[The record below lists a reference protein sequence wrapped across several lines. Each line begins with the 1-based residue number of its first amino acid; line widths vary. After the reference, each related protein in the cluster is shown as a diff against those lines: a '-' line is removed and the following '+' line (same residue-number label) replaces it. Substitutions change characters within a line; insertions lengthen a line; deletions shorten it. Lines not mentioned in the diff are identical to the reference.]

1 MCSWKCWESA
11 SGSVS
16 LEKVSTFCN
25 GSGHPGAMVQAAETD
40 FDCTESEPST
50 GVGCSGCPSVKSESS
65 VGSGAW
71 LGCPCGRGDLNGA
84 RSEPGAGFLMTGGG
98 AATDSGITM
107 SETPRRR
114 QEVALCRVKPR
125 GDGVR
130 VSAGDGVR
138 AKRML
143 RKQRVVRAEAVVQ
156 TILFH
161 RFTRRESH
169 VSTC

>member
-1 MCSWKCWESA
+1 M
-11 SGSVS
+11 
-16 LEKVSTFCN
+16 
-25 GSGHPGAMVQAAETD
+25 
-40 FDCTESEPST
+40 
-50 GVGCSGCPSVKSESS
+50 KSESS

-71 LGCPCGRGDLNGA
+71 LARADEVDLNGA

-130 VSAGDGVR
+130 VSAGDGGR

-143 RKQRVVRAEAVVQ
+143 CKQRVVRAEAGSDNFVSS
-156 TILFH
+156 
-161 RFTRRESH
+161 FTRRESH